1 MGPPFEQSKT
11 IEYWIEGAMYDLETG
26 KNLLQAKR
34 YPYALFLG
42 HLAIEKVL
50 KALVVKETGEHAPYT
65 HSLIILIK
73 KTNIEITEEILNKLA
88 EYTEFNIE
96 ARYPDE
102 KMAFYKQCNEKFTT
116 AKFTEMEEFFKW
128 LIEKSGK

>member
-1 MGPPFEQSKT
+1 MAPSFEQNKT

-26 KNLLQAKR
+26 KSLLQAKR

-42 HLAIEKVL
+42 HLAIEKAL

-65 HSLIILIK
+65 HSLIMLIK
-73 KTNIEITEEILNKLA
+73 KTNIEINEEIINKLA

-102 KMAFYKQCNEKFTT
+102 KKAFYKQCTEEFAAT
-116 AKFTEMEEFFKW
+116 KFTEMEGFFKW
-128 LIEKSGK
+128 LIQKSGK

>member
-1 MGPPFEQSKT
+1 MTFPFDQSKT
-11 IEYWIEGAMYDLETG
+11 IQYWLEGAAYDLGTG
-26 KNLLQAKR
+26 RSLLQAGR

-50 KALVVKETGEHAPYT
+50 KALVVKETKEHAPFT
-65 HSLIILIK
+65 HSLIVLIK
-73 KTNIEITEEILNKLA
+73 KTKIKTNEDIINKLA

-102 KMAFYKQCNEKFTT
+102 KKAFYEQCTEEYAITKF
-116 AKFTEMEEFFKW
+116 AEMEEFYKW
-128 LIEKSGK
+128 LIQKSGK